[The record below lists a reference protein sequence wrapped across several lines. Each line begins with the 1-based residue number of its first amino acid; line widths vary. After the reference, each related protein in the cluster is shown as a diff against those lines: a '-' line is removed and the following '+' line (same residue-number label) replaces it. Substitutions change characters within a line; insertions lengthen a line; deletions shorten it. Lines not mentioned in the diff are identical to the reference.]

1 MLYIS
6 FIIVTAIVV
15 FFRIKNLKLKSNIK
29 TEDTHKSIP
38 PSVKKINKIQSS
50 TKLEELELSKNYK
63 KLIFFSLGS
72 NNIDINSDILYIS
85 AIKIGFNL
93 KTGEMIYLDELKNT
107 TNLQEFESFSKD
119 IMHFVS
125 YNIKLHHQILNLENK
140 IQLCTML
147 TNVSTVGIKNSHGRN
162 RWPKLLEIS
171 KYYGIKFN
179 NNLSINTL
187 NNIKLNIQIFQKM
200 LKHPKTSTIIRDFI
214 FNDKSFFEEL

>member
-6 FIIVTAIVV
+6 FIIVIAIVV
-15 FFRIKNLKLKSNIK
+15 FIRIKNLKLKSNIK

-140 IQLCTML
+140 IQFCTML
-147 TNVSTVGIKNSHGRN
+147 TNVSTVGIKNSPGRN